1 MGCPKG
7 VKHRSYT
14 PEEKLDIVKM
24 NTEQY
29 LSPAG
34 ITKIT
39 GISEHN
45 VRRWI
50 GLYSKEGMEGLKP
63 KGKKGN
69 PFSALH
75 TSKSLTKEERL
86 ELENL
91 KLKIENGRLK
101 KGYLVKGGGVRK
113 EYVSISGKNTKS
125 YRS

>member
-50 GLYSKEGMEGLKP
+50 RQYSKEGTEGLRP
-63 KGKKGN
+63 KGKRGT
-69 PFSALH
+69 PS
-75 TSKSLTKEERL
+75 RL
-86 ELENL
+86 CILP
-91 KLKIENGRLK
+91 
-101 KGYLVKGGGVRK
+101 
-113 EYVSISGKNTKS
+113 SP
-125 YRS
+125 